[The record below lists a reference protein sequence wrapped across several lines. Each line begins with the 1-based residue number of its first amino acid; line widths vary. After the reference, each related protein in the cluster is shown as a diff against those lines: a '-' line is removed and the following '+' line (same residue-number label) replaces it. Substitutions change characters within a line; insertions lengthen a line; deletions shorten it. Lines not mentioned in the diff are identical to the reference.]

1 MNDLNES
8 SPIAIQ
14 PIKIITKLKPHQ
26 LATLYK
32 AMQLEQEQNIEYI
45 EGETISKIT
54 VNIGLLGDLV
64 GYGKTLSALAII
76 ANNEIEKIHSND
88 ILTSSYTNCDMF
100 HNNRYTFNSMT
111 ITRNVVNMPTNNDY
125 INTTLVIVPRGPVY
139 TQWVNTLK
147 EQTTLKYLAIDNV
160 AFINKYLLKKTETTT
175 FNDIKTYF
183 ESFDLVLIKNTTLNN
198 LINEYLNFDND
209 SYDENASQD
218 ARCSSK
224 CLIKRWAR
232 IMIDESHEIINS
244 INTLSYKFLWLIS
257 GTYELMKNRSYFAYK
272 KIIYNIH
279 NIISNELKYILVKGE
294 SNFVQRSFDIP
305 QMIEINYQCKLSAKI
320 SIIKSLLN
328 EKALEKLN
336 GSDIPGLVKELGG
349 TNIET
354 EEEMILLVTKNLQKH
369 INNKKCE
376 IKYFETIEMD
386 IVEKVNRI
394 NNITNDIVESEKKL
408 NVIIARISE
417 LPTKTCSICIDII
430 ENPIILECMHIF
442 CGKCLLSWIARKS
455 INYANANCP
464 ECRVIIDSKKLINIS
479 KKCKEEKQTQLNKEE
494 TLIKIIQNKTAGK
507 FLIFSK
513 IDNGFAYIKKTLT
526 NANMEYKELKGT
538 TNVMLS
544 ILNQFKTGDLNIIL
558 LNTKHAGSGIDISF
572 ATDIIIYHNMG
583 EDKIQAIGRGQRV
596 GRTNSLTVHNLLYA
610 HEN

>member
-1 MNDLNES
+1 MNEIQQIHTNDL
-8 SPIAIQ
+8 
-14 PIKIITKLKPHQ
+14 
-26 LATLYK
+26 
-32 AMQLEQEQNIEYI
+32 
-45 EGETISKIT
+45 
-54 VNIGLLGDLV
+54 
-64 GYGKTLSALAII
+64 
-76 ANNEIEKIHSND
+76 
-88 ILTSSYTNCDMF
+88 LTSSYTNCDIF

-111 ITRNVVNMPTNNDY
+111 ITRNVVNMPTTDDY

-139 TQWVNTLK
+139 TQWVTTLK
-147 EQTTLKYLAIDNV
+147 EQTKLKYLAIDNV
-160 AFINKYLLKKTETTT
+160 AFIHKHLLKKTEKTT
-175 FNDIKTYF
+175 FNDIKSYF

-198 LINEYLNFDND
+198 LINEYLNFDNNID
-209 SYDENASQD
+209 DENSSQD
-218 ARCSSK
+218 SRCSSK

-257 GTYELMKNRSYFAYK
+257 GTYELMKNRSYFSYK

-328 EKALEKLN
+328 EKALERLN

-376 IKYFETIEMD
+376 IKYYETIEMD
-386 IVEKVNRI
+386 IVEKQYRI
-394 NNITNDIVESEKKL
+394 HNITNDITESENKL

-417 LPTKTCSICIDII
+417 LSTKTCSICIDII

-442 CGKCLLSWIARKS
+442 CGKCLLSWIAKKS
-455 INYANANCP
+455 RNYTNANCP
-464 ECRVIIDSKKLINIS
+464 ECRNVIDSNKLINIS
-479 KKCKEEKQTQLNKEE
+479 KHYEEEKQTQLNKED
-494 TLIKIIQNKTAGK
+494 TLIKILQNNPVGK

-572 ATDIIIYHNMG
+572 ATDIIIYHNMC

-596 GRTNSLTVHNLLYA
+596 GRTQPLTVHNLLYD